1 MTFQL
6 VKWTEAMS
14 IDGGPIDDT
23 HRKLISLINR
33 LHLIVNQGADCD
45 SISNILCELA
55 DYAGA
60 GFLIEEKFMNLCRYK
75 ERDQHITEHWSFI
88 DSLTVTISDFERGV
102 NVGNNLLM
110 FLIRWMAS
118 HVKSRD
124 HSFGEFI
131 KSSRGQFNYD
141 NINNEL
147 AAA

>member
-6 VKWTEAMS
+6 VNWTEAMS
-14 IDGGPIDDT
+14 IDGGPIDET

-33 LHLIVNQGADCD
+33 LQLVVNYGADCD
-45 SISNILCELA
+45 SLSNILCELA

-60 GFLIEEKFMNLCRYK
+60 GFLIEEKFMNIHRYNGK
-75 ERDQHITEHWSFI
+75 DQHISEHWTFI
-88 DSLTVTISDFERGV
+88 DRLTIIIADYERGV
-102 NVGNNLLM
+102 EIGSDLLM

-124 HSFGEFI
+124 YSFGLYLI
-131 KSSRGQFNYD
+131 AANRTKHAQLFNHQS
-141 NINNEL
+141 